1 MSIFIISILVF
12 LTLVYALWY
21 YVFNIYEVR
30 YEINQIEKFD
40 DDEKVNEIVNEKLYE
55 VKNIPINLMG
65 KKVPLRKLDFDFE
78 IIEGASLVEILPR
91 ENKEE
96 LFFRSFNK
104 SGEVIFIFKNK
115 LSLFPQIV
123 EFELKENEQNNN

>member
-1 MSIFIISILVF
+1 MSIFIISILVL

-40 DDEKVNEIVNEKLYE
+40 DDEKVNVIVNEKLYE

-78 IIEGASLVEILPR
+78 IIEGASLVEIQPR

-96 LFFRSFNK
+96 LFFRSLKK
-104 SGEVIFIFKNK
+104 SGKVIFIFKNK

-123 EFELKENEQNNN
+123 EFELKENE